1 MKHILATIACGL
13 LGVAAFVV
21 LCELLFRA
29 LPVSSATKFGY
40 HFDPK
45 IPTYAPL
52 HDWRYATGW
61 DLRHAQKLRTNNFG
75 FVSAFDFRRDESAVA
90 LIGDSYVESASLDA
104 ADRPAAQL
112 ERALA
117 GQRAVYAMGSAGTAL
132 LDYAERIRFAH
143 ENFGIRDF
151 VVLVERGDVRQ
162 ALCGSGNV
170 HSQCLDPK
178 TLEPRTVTVSDPSP
192 AKRALRDSAFAQY
205 LVSQLKIVPGE
216 LWQQAFRRSTAS
228 ETALREP
235 QPASGEAAKREVS
248 DQAMR
253 VVDAVARVFFE
264 RVRPHVTGRLVI
276 VVDSDRDALMRGRAV
291 DDPPRRRFIER
302 AREAGAVVVDTE
314 PLFRAHFKQSGLS
327 LDLDPRDGHFNPLG
341 TRLIAVHAALA
352 LTQATR

>member
-1 MKHILATIACGL
+1 MKHVLATIAFGL
-13 LGVAAFVV
+13 LGIAAFVV
-21 LCELLFRA
+21 LCELMFRA
-29 LPVSSATKFGY
+29 LPVSSATNFGY
-40 HFDPK
+40 HLDPK

-75 FVSAFDFRRDESAVA
+75 FVSALDFKRDESAVA

-104 ADRPAAQL
+104 VDRPAAQL

-178 TLEPRTVTVSDPSP
+178 SLQPRTVTVPDPSP
-192 AKRALRDSAFAQY
+192 AKRVLRDSAFAQY
-205 LVSQLKIVPGE
+205 LVSQLKIVPDT
-216 LWQQAFRRSTAS
+216 LWQQAFRKSEAS
-228 ETALREP
+228 ETAVREP
-235 QPASGEAAKREVS
+235 QSASSAATKREAS

-264 RVRPHVTGRLVI
+264 RVKPHVTGRLVI

-327 LDLDPRDGHFNPLG
+327 LDIGPRDGHFNPLG

-352 LTQATR
+352 LTQPTR